1 MKLFA
6 EIEKSIERGFRKW
19 TERVLGPAESN
30 ELLLVHRAILE
41 EIEGRVET
49 LAGGRRVF
57 PYARVIVTLV
67 AADAERRTRW
77 QAALGEGGRLASGI
91 REALQRTG
99 CETPRGMAVE
109 VRSAE
114 AGGEGAP
121 SGVPSGPAAPFTIE
135 YLVEAPPAAVEPA
148 PQPQPGPGGTPEAT
162 PVAGP
167 ARLVVVKGKAEP
179 SEYTLERARTNL
191 GRMAELT
198 DSEQRVVRRND
209 IVFEEGGDEVNGT
222 VSRRHAHI
230 RREADGYRLCDDE
243 SEFGTRVFRN
253 GRPIEV
259 PAGNRRGEKLR
270 PGDEIYLGRACLRFE
285 Q

>member
-19 TERVLGPAESN
+19 TERVLGPVESN

-57 PYARVIVTLV
+57 PYGRVIVTLQ
-67 AADAERRTRW
+67 AADAVRRTRW
-77 QAALGEGGRLASGI
+77 QAALGEGGRLEAGI
-91 REALQRTG
+91 REALEHAR
-99 CETPRGMAVE
+99 CEMPRGMAVE
-109 VRSAE
+109 VRTAE
-114 AGGEGAP
+114 AAAGSEAG
-121 SGVPSGPAAPFTIE
+121 APFTIE
-135 YLVEAPPAAVEPA
+135 YLVEPPPAPEPAALPAPPPPPPTA
-148 PQPQPGPGGTPEAT
+148 
-162 PVAGP
+162 AGP

-179 SEYTLERARTNL
+179 GEFPLERARTNL
-191 GRMAELT
+191 GRMAELM
-198 DSEQRVVRRND
+198 DAEQRVVRRND
-209 IVFEEGGDEVNGT
+209 VVFDEGADDVNGT

-230 RREADGYRLCDDE
+230 RREPDGYRLCDDE
-243 SEFGTRVFRN
+243 SEFGTRVFRD
-253 GRPIEV
+253 GRSIEV